1 MAITKTFPVKG
12 MTCASCAVSVEGTL
26 SKQKGVLKA
35 TVNFADNSALVRYD
49 PSADLKEMKRA
60 VQSIGYDIDIADNR
74 SPEEVEAER
83 QREFE
88 QAKKNMVL
96 AFVFAIPV
104 LILGMFFTH
113 WLIGRWVS
121 LFLSGV
127 VVFYSGRKFFVNA
140 FKQASHFKANMD
152 TLVALS
158 TTVAYVFSA
167 FNTFFPQVLSSQGL
181 QPDVYYESAAMITA
195 FILLGRFLE
204 DKAKSNTSDA
214 LKKLIGLQPRMV
226 RVKRDGTEQ
235 EIKAEDVKRDEII
248 ILRPGEK
255 VPVDGTVTDGD
266 SFVDESMISGE
277 SLPVSKVI
285 TSRVF
290 AGTINLK
297 GSLVIKAEKVGRET
311 LLAQIIQT
319 VREAQGSKAPVQTL
333 VDKIAG
339 VFVPVVIVIAIL
351 TFVVW
356 LVAGGERYL
365 ADAFISAVSVLVIA
379 CPCAL
384 GLATPTAIM
393 VGVGKAAENGILIRN
408 AQALENADNIDVIVL
423 DKTGTITKGKPE
435 VTDMI
440 WLKEDSFKKYAAVLA
455 AIEGRSEHPLAEAI
469 VNYLGKQAVEIP
481 ISEFNSL
488 TGKGV
493 KAVTSSGTFYAGN
506 DRLMKEK
513 LIWIMPAE
521 EQRANALKEKGKT
534 VMFFSDDKNLL
545 SIIAVAD
552 TLKEG
557 SVAAVSHLL
566 KSYEVIML
574 TGDNA
579 ITAKAIAE
587 QAGIKDFKAEVLPA
601 EKAKFISDLKAKG
614 RKVAMVG
621 DGINDSEALAVADV
635 SMAMGQGTDVAMN
648 VADITLMHSGLDAID
663 TAFRLSKQILATIHQ
678 NLFWAF
684 IYNLVGIPIAAGV
697 LFPLTGFRLDPMVAS
712 AAMALSS
719 LSVVGN
725 SLRLRSKNLIPG

>member
-1 MAITKTFPVKG
+1 

-140 FKQASHFKANMD
+140 FKQARHFKANMD

>member
-1 MAITKTFPVKG
+1 

>member
-1 MAITKTFPVKG
+1 

-140 FKQASHFKANMD
+140 FKQARHFKANMD

-356 LVAGGERYL
+356 LVAGGECYL